1 MDGERAGQLLEAMSQ
16 ALPGTA
22 IGYTEETER
31 LYQEDRSALSARW
44 EEIRAAKA

>member
-16 ALPGTA
+16 ALPGAA

-31 LYQEDRSALSARW
+31 LYREDRSALSARW